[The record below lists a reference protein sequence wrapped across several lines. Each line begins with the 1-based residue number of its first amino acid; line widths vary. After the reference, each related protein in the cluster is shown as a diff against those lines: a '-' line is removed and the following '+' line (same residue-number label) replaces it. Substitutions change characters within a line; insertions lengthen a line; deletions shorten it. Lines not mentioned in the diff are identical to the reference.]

1 MAIIHSE
8 SSFKSNAKSYIPAY
22 GLMQVVPISAGH
34 DVNKYIH
41 KIDAP
46 MEVSDLYVP
55 LVNVETGSAYLNILN
70 NRYLKAITNEQSRM
84 YCMIA
89 AYNTGAGNVARAF
102 NKDRSTNIN
111 KAAIVINSMSS
122 QQVYDHLLKNLPYD
136 ETKNYL
142 KKVNNRIA
150 LYK

>member
-1 MAIIHSE
+1 
-8 SSFKSNAKSYIPAY
+8 
-22 GLMQVVPISAGH
+22 
-34 DVNKYIH
+34 
-41 KIDAP
+41 
-46 MEVSDLYVP
+46 
-55 LVNVETGSAYLNILN
+55 
-70 NRYLKAITNEQSRM
+70 
-84 YCMIA
+84 MIA

-122 QQVYDHLLKNLPYD
+122 QQVYDRLVKNLPYD
-136 ETKNYL
+136 ETKNYY